1 MGQVTT
7 QTSPESTATP
17 TEPAARPDLP
27 LLTPHGG
34 GTEAEL
40 AAAAARRV
48 VDSLLR
54 AGNPDGVDLTD
65 LTARLHAVADEL
77 DEHAPG
83 LDERLAQM
91 WEPTRPL
98 IDAST
103 GTENPGAPLLQV
115 FGDEDGW
122 VEGRVTLG
130 LAQQGQ
136 PGISH
141 GGYSALMVDH
151 TMGVANNYAK
161 NSGMTAR
168 LVLNYRKPVPLFT
181 PLTVRAKQV
190 RAEGRKIFTEA
201 TMYANGEVCIEAEAL
216 FIQGHMPRPNG
227 KPARAD
233 V

>member
-1 MGQVTT
+1 MTT
-7 QTSPESTATP
+7 QTSTESTPTP
-17 TEPAARPDLP
+17 STQPDARPGLP
-27 LLTPHGG
+27 LLTPQGG
-34 GTEAEL
+34 GTESEL
-40 AAAAARRV
+40 VAAAARRV

-54 AGNPDGVDLTD
+54 AGNPDGVDLAD
-65 LTARLHAVADEL
+65 LTARLHAIADEL
-77 DEHAPG
+77 DEHAPP
-83 LDERLAQM
+83 LDARLAQM
-91 WEPTRPL
+91 WEPNRPL
-98 IDAST
+98 TDAAT
-103 GTENPGAPLLQV
+103 GTENPGAPLLEI

-130 LAQQGQ
+130 LTQQGQ

-190 RAEGRKIFTEA
+190 GAEGRKIFTEA
-201 TMYANGEVCIEAEAL
+201 TMYAGGEVCIEAEAL

-227 KPARAD
+227 KSARPED
-233 V
+233 